1 MMNYNGTIST
11 DDNMLFMLRMCAEEG
26 KVRST
31 CGSAECA
38 LSAEDALFCLTSVD
52 ISDEESA
59 ELSRQCAA
67 KGIPMLNLDLD
78 REVLGY
84 IVRRIPSTAVVVGDC
99 ELAEVLASLM
109 EERLPM
115 AS

>member
-1 MMNYNGTIST
+1 MMNYNGMIST

-26 KVRST
+26 KVRSI
-31 CGSAECA
+31 CGSTESA
-38 LSAEDALFCLTSVD
+38 LYSEDALFCLTSAD
-52 ISDEESA
+52 ISDEENA
-59 ELSRQCAA
+59 ELQKKCALR
-67 KGIPMLNLDLD
+67 GIPVLNLDLD
-78 REVLGY
+78 SEVLGY
-84 IVRRIPSTAVVVGDC
+84 IVRRIPSTAVLVGNC